1 LEEETCYREWGTKG
15 TAPMEGPYP
24 VQELQLL
31 QMPQGVKARRGGE
44 EFAREL
50 EHIAAKTETIPEG
63 EPSVSWFKPAPYG
76 SNGIDLKPQAR
87 SLAEQIRMYRED
99 QLLSHPGGDRVDFH
113 SENPLHSPES
123 QGSFFE
129 RLAKDIKDAM
139 ANLANFFKDLFTGST
154 FKYVDE
160 EGKILTGQRR
170 GLLGNVLEFFKDLAS
185 GLSLGFFRPDG
196 EPEPKGLVER
206 LSFAGKKIFG
216 QAILDDI
223 VFGIPNSS
231 LNMVDDAIL
240 GIWNLVEVIPDATL
254 GSLPG
259 GDKIVTEI
267 FDNGQVLIDYVTDC
281 LPGGDAWMRVH
292 AYKLEEGEVIPPI
305 VYNLTLP
312 ERYSSDPR
320 WATVRN
326 TPFRKTI
333 ETIGSLLAD
342 LAIARFTT
350 HSPKT
355 SRRRE
360 IWYPQF

>member
-1 LEEETCYREWGTKG
+1 
-15 TAPMEGPYP
+15 
-24 VQELQLL
+24 
-31 QMPQGVKARRGGE
+31 MPPEVNARRRGE
-44 EFAREL
+44 EFAQEL
-50 EHIAAKTETIPEG
+50 ENIAAETESISPK
-63 EPSVSWFKPAPYG
+63 EPSVSWFKHAPYG
-76 SNGIDLKPQAR
+76 ANGIDPRPRPR

-99 QLLSHPGGDRVDFH
+99 QLLSHPGGDRVDFR
-113 SENPLHSPES
+113 SENPLDHTES
-123 QGSFFE
+123 DGSFLE

-154 FKYVDE
+154 FKYVAED
-160 EGKILTGQRR
+160 GQILTAQRR

-216 QAILDDI
+216 EAILDDV

-231 LNMVDDAIL
+231 LNMMDDALL
-240 GIWNLVEVIPDATL
+240 GIWNLVEVMPDATL

-292 AYKLEEGEVIPPI
+292 AYKLEEGEAIPPI

-342 LAIARFTT
+342 LAIAKFTT